1 MTDIEKKKCRKVLEA
16 KRQEIEQGLRKRE
29 AITIERTADALDE
42 VRQAAEAELRMR
54 TLDQE
59 SALLRMINGALSRLD
74 DGSFGSC
81 LQCGAEISPRR
92 LAALPWAPLC
102 IDCQTAVEHDSATS
116 EEWEMATL
124 NAA

>member
-16 KRQEIEQGLRKRE
+16 KRQGIEQGLRKRE

-59 SALLRMINGALSRLD
+59 SALLRMINDALSRLD
-74 DGSFGSC
+74 DGSFGFC
-81 LQCGAEISPRR
+81 LQCGAVISPHR

-102 IDCQTAVEHDSATS
+102 IDCQIEVEHDSAAF
-116 EEWEMATL
+116 EEWEMAK
-124 NAA
+124 